1 MSIDP
6 MAALL
11 QDNNDRISAAERLSH
26 AHAALLDSI
35 EGYRSAWKDAREA
48 GWAITDLERKAGLI
62 NPAKLPRPKRV
73 TPTETSGTRVSSEP
87 LD

>member
-11 QDNNDRISAAERLSH
+11 QDNNDRISAAERLSR

-35 EGYRSAWKDAREA
+35 EDYRSAWK
-48 GWAITDLERKAGLI
+48 LSLI
-62 NPAKLPRPKRV
+62 HI
-73 TPTETSGTRVSSEP
+73 
-87 LD
+87 

>member
-35 EGYRSAWKDAREA
+35 EDYRSAWKDAREA

-62 NPAKLPRPKRV
+62 NPAKLPRPKR
-73 TPTETSGTRVSSEP
+73 TTQPEANGTRVSNEP
-87 LD
+87 LS

>member
-35 EGYRSAWKDAREA
+35 EDYRSAWKDAREA

-62 NPAKLPRPKRV
+62 NPTKLPRPKRV
-73 TPTETSGTRVSSEP
+73 TPTETSGTRVSNEP
-87 LD
+87 LN

>member
-11 QDNNDRISAAERLSH
+11 QDNNDRISAAKRLSN

-35 EGYRSAWKDAREA
+35 EDYRSAWKDAREA

-62 NPAKLPRPKRV
+62 NPAKLPRPKR
-73 TPTETSGTRVSSEP
+73 TTLADTSSTRVSSEP
-87 LD
+87 LN

>member
-26 AHAALLDSI
+26 AHAALLDSV
-35 EGYRSAWKDAREA
+35 EDYRSAWKDAREA

-62 NPAKLPRPKRV
+62 NPTKLPRPKRM
-73 TPTETSGTRVSSEP
+73 TTAEASSTRVSSDP
-87 LD
+87 LS

>member
-35 EGYRSAWKDAREA
+35 EDYRSAWKDAREA

-62 NPAKLPRPKRV
+62 NPAKLPRPKR
-73 TPTETSGTRVSSEP
+73 TTLAETNGTRVSNEP
-87 LD
+87 LS

>member
-11 QDNNDRISAAERLSH
+11 QDNNDRIAAAERLSH

-35 EGYRSAWKDAREA
+35 EDYRSAWKDAREA

-62 NPAKLPRPKRV
+62 NPAKLPRPKRT
-73 TPTETSGTRVSSEP
+73 TPADTSSTRISSEP
-87 LD
+87 LN

>member
-35 EGYRSAWKDAREA
+35 EDYRSAWKDAREA

-73 TPTETSGTRVSSEP
+73 TPAEANSTRVSSDP
-87 LD
+87 LN

>member
-35 EGYRSAWKDAREA
+35 ENYRSAWKDAREA

-62 NPAKLPRPKRV
+62 NPAKLPRPKRT
-73 TPTETSGTRVSSEP
+73 TPAETNGTRVSNEP
-87 LD
+87 LS

>member
-11 QDNNDRISAAERLSH
+11 QDNNDRISAAESLSH

-35 EGYRSAWKDAREA
+35 EDYRSAWKDAREA

-73 TPTETSGTRVSSEP
+73 TPAEANSTRVSSDP
-87 LD
+87 LS

>member
-35 EGYRSAWKDAREA
+35 EDYRS
-48 GWAITDLERKAGLI
+48 ERPG
-62 NPAKLPRPKRV
+62 
-73 TPTETSGTRVSSEP
+73 
-87 LD
+87 